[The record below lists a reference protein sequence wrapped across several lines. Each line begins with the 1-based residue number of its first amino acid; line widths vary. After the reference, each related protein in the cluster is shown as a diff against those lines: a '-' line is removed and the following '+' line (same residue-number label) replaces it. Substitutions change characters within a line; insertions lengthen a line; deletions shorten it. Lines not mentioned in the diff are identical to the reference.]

1 MYHHAALCRSQPSF
15 FFFSRH
21 YLKCS
26 TNPLAFECWPT
37 TDFYVSSCEHKG
49 SQRKKACFVQS
60 TQWREL
66 HTLTRFIVTGQS
78 LEISSTPCLCRSC
91 WLNYRRKAT
100 QNCLL
105 AVKKPSRVDS
115 NLTYNT
121 WFLKH
126 WTFCQCFLCLF
137 VFYYFKWLF

>member
-60 TQWREL
+60 TQRREL

-91 WLNYRRKAT
+91 WLNYRQKAT

-105 AVKKPSRVDS
+105 AVKKPSQVDS

-126 WTFCQCFLCLF
+126 WTFCRCFLCLF